1 MSDEESAYAEDLSCT
16 PFSTARQVSAPN
28 PHVVHGSTVSGSVV
42 STLTV
47 ILSLTALV
55 DTDTK

>member
-1 MSDEESAYAEDLSCT
+1 MRRADLSCT
-16 PFSTARQVSAPN
+16 RFSTARQVSAPN
-28 PHVVHGSTVSGSVV
+28 PHVAQGSTVNGSVV